1 MQKDWTES
9 VTRLLCEPWTVALF
23 WPRSFQLP
31 VERNLC
37 IRLASTIRTR
47 SYAPQSMVRFF
58 FGNFWQGQDG
68 RAFDFL
74 ACFLFVGYLGPTM
87 SSKFWQVIPQQF
99 KGAWFTPHGF
109 LGAFFVWFA
118 WKPQKTVTVRSCVSH
133 DICVSKLGLLDTF
146 SWSTI
151 RWTSFKSHWNERF
164 QWFSETSKNWG
175 RFGYGLSGFS
185 RSQFW
190 GALQGELTSFQ
201 FCYIL
206 FVCKPELKRF
216 MT

>member
-1 MQKDWTES
+1 MEAAHKTYGSSKWTSRCAE
-9 VTRLLCEPWTVALF
+9 RLSRISDTAVVWTVDRGTILAEV
-23 WPRSFQLP
+23 LP
-31 VERNLC
+31 TTSWEELVHKAGIDNQDKILC
-37 IRLASTIRTR
+37 TTING
-47 SYAPQSMVRFF
+47 PIF

-74 ACFLFVGYLGPTM
+74 AGFLFVGYLGPEM

-99 KGAWFTPHGF
+99 KGAWFTPNGF

-151 RWTSFKSHWNERF
+151 R
-164 QWFSETSKNWG
+164 
-175 RFGYGLSGFS
+175 
-185 RSQFW
+185 
-190 GALQGELTSFQ
+190 LT
-201 FCYIL
+201 
-206 FVCKPELKRF
+206 
-216 MT
+216 